1 MCGIV
6 GYLGTREAAPI
17 LLGCLQ
23 RLEYRGYDSAGV
35 GLLLPGGNLEI
46 TRSTER
52 LSGLE
57 TKLTRLNGHA
67 LAARAGIGHTRWATH
82 GRPTEENAHPH
93 RSPDGKLAV
102 VHNGI
107 FENFRE
113 LREELSAFGLFQ
125 VTQTDTE
132 CFPLLMSLLMSQGAS
147 FEDAFRAAV
156 RRMEGKYAL
165 ACVHADHPGKIL
177 LARSGPTLV
186 VGFGQ
191 GESFIASDVA
201 PLLQHTR
208 DVVFL
213 EDGDIAELTEAGLS
227 IIDHTEKPAERPRV
241 SIDWEESGA
250 ELGSYRHFMHK
261 EIFEQ
266 PAAVARTIDAYVR
279 NDEIALELPYGDD
292 FWRRLE
298 RVVVLACGTSWHAGL
313 VGKFLIEGL
322 ARVPV
327 DVDYASEYRYRFP
340 IATENT
346 LAIAITQSGETAD
359 TIAALLEAKSLG
371 ARTLAICNAAGSQ
384 ATRAAEGTL
393 LTRAGPEIGV
403 ASTKAFTT
411 QLTVLTLLALD
422 IARRRGAADPELLDR
437 LLRGLR
443 DLPPLIERVQSKESQ
458 LESLANA
465 SYRDRNALYLGRGA
479 LYPIALEGA
488 LKLKEISYI
497 HAEGY
502 PAGEMKHG
510 PIALIDREMPV
521 LALMPSDGNRERTL
535 SNLQEA
541 AAREAKIIGFVDEGE
556 RALDEVASAVV
567 ELPATERRL
576 APILYSV
583 PLQLFAYHVA
593 ALRGCDVDRPR
604 NLAKSVTVE

>member
-1 MCGIV
+1 LPSGD
-6 GYLGTREAAPI
+6 
-17 LLGCLQ
+17 
-23 RLEYRGYDSAGV
+23 LEV
-35 GLLLPGGNLEI
+35 

-52 LSGLE
+52 LTGLAS
-57 TKLTRLNGHA
+57 KLGAMNGHA

-82 GRPTEENAHPH
+82 GKPTEENAHPH
-93 RSPDGKLAV
+93 RSPDGKIAV

-113 LREELSAFGLFQ
+113 LREELSAFGLVQ

-132 CFPLLMSLLMSQGAS
+132 CFPLMMSLLMSQGAG

-186 VGFGQ
+186 VGFGE
-191 GESFIASDVA
+191 GEAFIASDVA
-201 PLLQHTR
+201 PLLKHTR
-208 DVVFL
+208 NVAFL
-213 EDGDIAELTEAGLS
+213 EDGDVAELTQAGLTV
-227 IIDHTEKPAERPRV
+227 IDRLEQPATRPVV
-241 SIDWEESGA
+241 SIDWDAGAA

-266 PAAVARTIDAYVR
+266 PAAVARTIDAYVQG
-279 NDEIALELPYGDD
+279 DEVALDLPYGDD
-292 FWRRLE
+292 FWAGLE
-298 RVVVLACGTSWHAGL
+298 RIVILACGTSWHAGL

-322 ARVPV
+322 ARVHV

-340 IATENT
+340 IASQNT

-359 TIAALLEAKSLG
+359 TIAALMEAKSLG
-371 ARTLAICNAAGSQ
+371 ARTLTICNAAGSQ
-384 ATRAAEGTL
+384 ATRLAEATL

-411 QLTVLTLLALD
+411 QLTVLTLLALE
-422 IARRRGAADPELLDR
+422 IAKRRESASPETLER
-437 LLRGLR
+437 LLAGMRE
-443 DLPPLIERVQSKESQ
+443 LPKAIERVQAKEAQ
-458 LESLANA
+458 IEAIATA
-465 SYRDRNALYLGRGA
+465 SYRDRNALYLGRGS

-541 AAREAKIIGFVDEGE
+541 AAREARIIGFVDEGE
-556 RALDEVASAVV
+556 RALDDVASAVV

>member
-35 GLLLPGGNLEI
+35 GLLLPGGTLEI

-52 LSGLE
+52 LTGLE

-82 GRPTEENAHPH
+82 GKPTEENAHPH

-156 RRMEGKYAL
+156 RRMEGKYAI

-213 EDGDIAELTEAGLS
+213 EDGDVAELTEGGLS
-227 IIDHTEKPAERPRV
+227 IIDHAEQPAERPRV

-250 ELGSYRHFMHK
+250 ELGTYRHFMHK

-266 PAAVARTIDAYVR
+266 PAAVARTVDAYVR
-279 NDEIALELPYGDD
+279 GDEVALELPYGDD
-292 FWRRLE
+292 YWRRLD
-298 RVVVLACGTSWHAGL
+298 RIVVLACGTSWHAGL

-322 ARVPV
+322 ARVHV

-384 ATRAAEGTL
+384 ATRAAEATL

-422 IARRRGAADPELLDR
+422 IARRRGAADPGLLAR

-443 DLPPLIERVQSKESQ
+443 DLPPLIERVQAKESQ
-458 LESLANA
+458 IESIAMA

-479 LYPIALEGA
+479 LYPIA
-488 LKLKEISYI
+488 
-497 HAEGY
+497 
-502 PAGEMKHG
+502 P
-510 PIALIDREMPV
+510 MP
-521 LALMPSDGNRERTL
+521 DFRW
-535 SNLQEA
+535 
-541 AAREAKIIGFVDEGE
+541 
-556 RALDEVASAVV
+556 
-567 ELPATERRL
+567 
-576 APILYSV
+576 
-583 PLQLFAYHVA
+583 
-593 ALRGCDVDRPR
+593 
-604 NLAKSVTVE
+604 